1 MWTKW
6 IYKDSFEIISKG
18 LLRLFFVIFRHFSSG
33 RSILWQKLFIPNRI
47 KLKISKASFVIKI
60 AFPIGKRIKQTTTWV
75 QIFFKKWTLTISSY
89 SCGGWIR
96 IQNIGGERGFK
107 TVAHLRSCCGTV
119 GRWQS
124 SCFQH
129 QRTHVRIHPPAIL
142 LKTFFVLLYIKY
154 KNIEEAGQGPFENYN
169 PYQPRTFV
177 VRFTKQE

>member
-75 QIFFKKWTLTISSY
+75 QIFFKKWTLTIYSY
-89 SCGGWIR
+89 RCGGWIR
-96 IQNIGGERGFK
+96 IQNIGGERGLK
-107 TVAHLRSCCGTV
+107 QLPTCAVVVVQLADGRAVASNTRGHMFESIPQQFCKKHFL
-119 GRWQS
+119 
-124 SCFQH
+124 CFC
-129 QRTHVRIHPPAIL
+129 I
-142 LKTFFVLLYIKY
+142 
-154 KNIEEAGQGPFENYN
+154 
-169 PYQPRTFV
+169 
-177 VRFTKQE
+177 